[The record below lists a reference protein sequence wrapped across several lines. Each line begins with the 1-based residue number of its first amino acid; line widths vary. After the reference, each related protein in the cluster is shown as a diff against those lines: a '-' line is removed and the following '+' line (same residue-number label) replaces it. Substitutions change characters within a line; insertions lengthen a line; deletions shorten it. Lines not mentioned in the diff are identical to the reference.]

1 MSVTDPYTIEIIR
14 SSLEA
19 IGGMQRPAGPGAGP
33 LGTCASR
40 AGRDR
45 HG

>member
-19 IGGMQRPAGPGAGP
+19 IGAGPELDEFIEGYM
-33 LGTCASR
+33 SR
-40 AGRDR
+40 FFRARG
-45 HG
+45 